1 LKRPG
6 DYNSD
11 AHYDWCHVVTA
22 RNEEPALKFLL
33 ALLLALSCSAFAQQY
48 PSKPVR
54 VLLHFPAGG
63 STDVVTR
70 ILSNALGEAMG
81 QPFVVE
87 NKPGADG
94 AIAADTVIKSPAD
107 GYTLFVAT
115 NTAMMQVP
123 LLKKDAPYDPV
134 AAFTPISLVGRYTF
148 VLVTTPMIP
157 LGNMSDLIAYARANP
172 GKINFATYSGA
183 SQLAYAQIVKAG
195 NVEMVRIPYKGEAP
209 SVTDVLGGTIH
220 AVFAT
225 PTVTLSHIKEGR
237 LRALAVTTPTRSPLL
252 PEVPTTVEAGM
263 PPISVEFFAALF
275 GPAKMPAEIATRLSK
290 ELNTIIARPQIREQI
305 DRQGFALAGS
315 TPEELG
321 AFVKQQLAAWSRG
334 FRDAGINPE

>member
-1 LKRPG
+1 
-6 DYNSD
+6 
-11 AHYDWCHVVTA
+11 
-22 RNEEPALKFLL
+22 
-33 ALLLALSCSAFAQQY
+33 
-48 PSKPVR
+48 
-54 VLLHFPAGG
+54 
-63 STDVVTR
+63 
-70 ILSNALGEAMG
+70 MG

-87 NKPGADG
+87 NKLGADG
-94 AIAADTVIKSPAD
+94 AIAAAQVIQSPRD

-115 NTAMMQVP
+115 NTPMMQVP
-123 LLKKDAPYDPV
+123 LLKKEPPYDPV

-148 VLVTTPMIP
+148 VLVTSPTVPAKT
-157 LGNMSDLIAYARANP
+157 MSELIAYARANP
-172 GKINFATYSGA
+172 GKVNFASYSGA
-183 SQLAYAQIVKAG
+183 SQLAYAQIVKTA
-195 NVEMVRIPYKGEAP
+195 NVDMLRIPYKGEAP
-209 SVTDVLGGTIH
+209 AVTDVLGGTIH

-225 PTVTLSHIKEGR
+225 PTVTLSHIKEGK

-321 AFVKQQLAAWSRG
+321 AFVKQQLGAWSRG
-334 FRDAGINPE
+334 FREAGINPE

>member
-1 LKRPG
+1 MRFIL
-6 DYNSD
+6 
-11 AHYDWCHVVTA
+11 AA
-22 RNEEPALKFLL
+22 LL
-33 ALLLALSCSAFAQQY
+33 ALATSTVSAQY
-48 PSKPVR
+48 PTKPVR

-70 ILSNALGEAMG
+70 ILANALGEAMG

-94 AIAADTVIKSPAD
+94 AIAADTVIKSPPD

-134 AAFTPISLVGRYTF
+134 SAFTPISLVGRYTF
-148 VLVTTPMIP
+148 VLVTTPNLPIKTMA
-157 LGNMSDLIAYARANP
+157 DLIGYARANP
-172 GKINFATYSGA
+172 GKLNFASYSGA
-183 SQLAYAQIVKAG
+183 SQLAYAQIVKTAG
-195 NVEMVRIPYKGEAP
+195 VDMVRIPYKGEAP
-209 SVTDVLGGTIH
+209 SVADLLGGTIH

-225 PTVTLSHIKEGR
+225 PTVTLSHVKEGR

-275 GPAKMPAEIATRLSK
+275 GPAKMPPEIAARLSK
-290 ELNTIIARPQIREQI
+290 ELNTIMAKPQIREQV

-315 TPEELG
+315 TPQELG
-321 AFVKQQLAAWSRG
+321 GFVKQQLGAWAQG
-334 FRDAGINPE
+334 FKDAGINPE